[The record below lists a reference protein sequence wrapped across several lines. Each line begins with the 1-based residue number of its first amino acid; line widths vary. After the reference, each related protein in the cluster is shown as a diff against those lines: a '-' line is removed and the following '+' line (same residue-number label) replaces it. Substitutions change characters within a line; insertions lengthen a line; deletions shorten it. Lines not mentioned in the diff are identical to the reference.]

1 MASNVVSLDEN
12 RPHVAGPVVCTRCE
26 HSWVAVRPVGVIF
39 LECPKCGAHRGTS
52 FMMMLAAAD
61 QILGDECCGQVDG
74 AGVCCAPACIRGTAL
89 RLIDTIRKAY
99 FLEHG
104 WDDEDRR

>member
-61 QILGDECCGQVDG
+61 QTLATNAADRWT
-74 AGVCCAPACIRGTAL
+74 GVACCARPAFVGQLCV
-89 RLIDTIRKAY
+89 
-99 FLEHG
+99 
-104 WDDEDRR
+104 

>member
-12 RPHVAGPVVCTRCE
+12 RPHVSGPVVCTRCE

-104 WDDEDRR
+104 GNDEDRR